1 MTKTIV
7 QLIKPSLIL
16 HSKVTQ
22 VQIVLVNPRKWR
34 DPCREKHKTPPN
46 RARRHCWGSR
56 WWWWLPLLPLL
67 GPGNRR
73 LRLKCTER
81 QHSSNRYQRPEL
93 KSCDRNRQ
101 VRPLFRQWP
110 RPDDRLVRPCGWHA
124 WRVTCSPL
132 WSSPGPWHSHSARGT
147 LSAVRRQLHD
157 ELHRRHRHH
166 QAACCLLR
174 WQLHRIQASLCLP
187 VWRVRLFISSEKS
200 QKNLPKSD
208 AIAQAYL
215 SETRQRADILHV
227 CRRLKRNIQI
237 VELVKKFIFNTAH
250 TVKAILIFRLN
261 RDNNVSKW
269 HFFHQRHRNGINL

>member
-16 HSKVTQ
+16 HSKVTP

-73 LRLKCTER
+73 LRLKCTEK

-93 KSCDRNRQ
+93 KSCDRHRQ
-101 VRPLFRQWP
+101 VRPLSRRWP

-124 WRVTCSPL
+124 WPVICSPW

-166 QAACCLLR
+166 QAACCSLR
-174 WQLHRIQASLCLP
+174 WQLHRIQASLYLP
-187 VWRVRLFISSEKS
+187 FCRVRLFITSKKS
-200 QKNLPKSD
+200 KTCQRAMRLPKPIFPKR
-208 AIAQAYL
+208 A
-215 SETRQRADILHV
+215 SEPISFMFAEDWNETYRVLNWWRSL
-227 CRRLKRNIQI
+227 
-237 VELVKKFIFNTAH
+237 FFNTAH